1 VQPLSARASSVLGPI
16 VGPGLRVLFV
26 GINPSLR
33 SAEVGHH
40 FARPGN
46 RFWPT
51 LHASGFTPRRLRPE
65 DDHELPA
72 HGIGVTNIADRP
84 TREAAQLTRAELAA
98 GAAELEQTVRRHAP
112 RLVAVVGLTAYRT
125 AFARPRATMGLQ
137 GDEIGG
143 RPVWVLPNPSGL
155 NAHYKP
161 ADFARLYA
169 EARAYAEALGPAP

>member
-1 VQPLSARASSVLGPI
+1 MRPSSLAPI
-16 VGPGLRVLFV
+16 LAPGLTVLFV

-33 SAEVGHH
+33 SAAVGHH

-51 LHASGFTPRRLRPE
+51 LHAAGFTPRRLRPE
-65 DDHELPA
+65 EDAELPR
-72 HGIGVTNIADRP
+72 HGIGVTNLAERP
-84 TREAAQLTRAELAA
+84 TRAADELTRAELRA
-98 GAAELEQTVRRHAP
+98 GAAALEGVVAERRP
-112 RLVAVVGLTAYRT
+112 RLVAVVGLTAYRL
-125 AFARPRATMGLQ
+125 AFERPGAAMGLQ
-137 GDEIGG
+137 PEKIGG

-169 EARAYAEALGPAP
+169 EARRYAEALP

>member
-1 VQPLSARASSVLGPI
+1 LLGPI

-51 LHASGFTPRRLRPE
+51 LHAAGFTPRRLRPE

-72 HGIGVTNIADRP
+72 FGIGVTNIVDRP
-84 TREAAQLTRAELAA
+84 TRAADELSVVELRQ
-98 GAAELEQTVRRHAP
+98 GAAELERVVALHAP
-112 RLVAVVGLTAYRT
+112 RLVAVVGLTAYRV
-125 AFARPRATMGLQ
+125 AFGRPRAAMGLAP
-137 GDEIGG
+137 ETIGG
-143 RPVWVLPNPSGL
+143 RPIWVLPNPSGL

-169 EARAYAEALGPAP
+169 EARVYAEALP

>member
-1 VQPLSARASSVLGPI
+1 LLGPI

-51 LHASGFTPRRLRPE
+51 LHAAGFTPWRLRPE

-72 HGIGVTNIADRP
+72 FGIGVTNIVDRP
-84 TREAAQLTRAELAA
+84 TRAADELSVERVVA
-98 GAAELEQTVRRHAP
+98 LHAP
-112 RLVAVVGLTAYRT
+112 RLVAVVGLTAYRL
-125 AFARPRATMGLQ
+125 AFARPRTVMGFQ
-137 GDEIGG
+137 PETVGG

-161 ADFARLYA
+161 ADFAHLYA
-169 EARAYAEALGPAP
+169 EARAYADALA